1 MKKYKTVFYKDSLGL
16 RMVKWYKSVA
26 FTYEILTINK
36 NIQVLSVAPK
46 ITDGERMN
54 KVKQNHLQCY
64 NHKQN

>member
-36 NIQVLSVAPK
+36 QYTSVECCAK
-46 ITDGERMN
+46 DNRWREN
-54 KVKQNHLQCY
+54 EQS
-64 NHKQN
+64 